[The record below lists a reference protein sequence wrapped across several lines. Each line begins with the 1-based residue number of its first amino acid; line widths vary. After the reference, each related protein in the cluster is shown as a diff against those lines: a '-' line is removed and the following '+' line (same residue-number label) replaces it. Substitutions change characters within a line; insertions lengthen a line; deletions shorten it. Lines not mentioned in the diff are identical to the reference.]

1 MNEAAFDDDDDDDIG
16 RQRERT
22 TMAWIRTA
30 LAAAAVGLLTER
42 LARTEAERWLVVVG
56 MTIGVIGFVTVAWL
70 RTQRLRHERSPAA
83 FGLVS
88 SIVIVTSLL
97 LLNVGGLFV
106 IL

>member
-1 MNEAAFDDDDDDDIG
+1 
-16 RQRERT
+16 
-22 TMAWIRTA
+22 
-30 LAAAAVGLLTER
+30 
-42 LARTEAERWLVVVG
+42 